1 MSIIKFSPE
10 DITYLIERLN
20 KIESEL
26 RALKMEDK
34 VHHTAVKDGAFR
46 VIDDSDS
53 ERLKMGK
60 LTTGVYGIKIYDSV
74 GGLIMEI
81 SDDAVT
87 GVTSIAV
94 QATAPPGPSDKDVWM
109 DI

>member
-1 MSIIKFSPE
+1 
-10 DITYLIERLN
+10 
-20 KIESEL
+20 
-26 RALKMEDK
+26 
-34 VHHTAVKDGAFR
+34 
-46 VIDDSDS
+46 
-53 ERLKMGK
+53 MGK
-60 LTTGVYGIKIYDSV
+60 LTTGVFGIKIYDSV

-94 QATAPPGPSDKDVWM
+94 QAAAPVGPADKDVWM

>member
-1 MSIIKFSPE
+1 MSIIKYSPE
-10 DITYLIERLN
+10 DIDYLIERLN

-34 VHHTAVKDGAFR
+34 AHHTAIKDGTFR
-46 VIDDSDS
+46 VIDISDS

-60 LTTGVYGIKIYDSV
+60 LATGVFGIKIYDSV

-87 GVTSIAV
+87 GITSIAV
-94 QATAPPGPSDKDVWM
+94 QATAPIGPSDKDVWM